1 MQNAFTAD
9 NKLTARAANQPV
21 SLALAVRRSS
31 SSRITGRGGGGRRWG
46 KKKYIYINKSI
57 NRRVPLFF
65 LWGGITWG
73 GGTSSDFI
81 HILRKWHGTR
91 YKQQNNNDPRPVISF
106 FFFRGRGRGGGKGTE
121 NPVVTYC
128 PFDGWWPVRLP
139 STGNEGGARGGGTS
153 GM

>member
-106 FFFRGRGRGGGKGTE
+106 FFFSGEGEGGGKG
-121 NPVVTYC
+121 NGKSGCYLLPVWRLMAC
-128 PFDGWWPVRLP
+128 PSPFYRQWG
-139 STGNEGGARGGGTS
+139 RGTRRRY
-153 GM
+153 